1 MLRTYF
7 CSTVLRSQSYALTSM
22 TKLALEV
29 VHLEFLEDSF
39 ILIRPKV
46 CLTFSWIGP
55 IFLDN
60 ELYFPPF
67 PLLVSLAAKLLWRGA
82 ECWKES
88 LNLLSIAEAAWDSRD
103 STLET
108 QEFDQELNG
117 FIVRRGFAL
126 PRPPCS
132 FSNTNPSVLDPYTS
146 DYDIELF

>member
-1 MLRTYF
+1 MQHSSKESVVCIDIYD
-7 CSTVLRSQSYALTSM
+7 
-22 TKLALEV
+22 EV
-29 VHLEFLEDSF
+29 GIGGGASGVSGGLLHPYSPKGSPHFFLNWSN
-39 ILIRPKV
+39 L
-46 CLTFSWIGP
+46 
-55 IFLDN
+55 LDN
-60 ELYFPPF
+60 ELYFLLF

-126 PRPPCS
+126 PAPLQHKP
-132 FSNTNPSVLDPYTS
+132 
-146 DYDIELF
+146 